1 MLRQE
6 AAEAIAKLKLR
17 KYRRKARDLSCS
29 TSKHQKKE
37 SEVCAV
43 CLDEFHNNQ
52 VKLKSQHDYFSLT
65 NITEYSSLIIKLL

>member
-17 KYRRKARDLSCS
+17 KYRRKATDSNSTTC
-29 TSKHQKKE
+29 TSKHAEQDKKD

-43 CLDEFHNNQ
+43 CLDEFRNNQ
-52 VKLKSQHDYFSLT
+52 VRVKIYKRLSQSHKYHILH
-65 NITEYSSLIIKLL
+65 

>member
-17 KYRRKARDLSCS
+17 KYNRRKARNLNCS
-29 TSKHQKKE
+29 TSKLAEQERKD

-52 VKLKSQHDYFSLT
+52 VCVTDMTLSVPQITIILT
-65 NITEYSSLIIKLL
+65 DFL

>member
-17 KYRRKARDLSCS
+17 KYRRKARSLNCS
-29 TSKHQKKE
+29 SNKHAEQERKD

-52 VKLKSQHDYFSLT
+52 V
-65 NITEYSSLIIKLL
+65 

>member
-17 KYRRKARDLSCS
+17 KYRRKARDLNCS
-29 TSKHQKKE
+29 TSKNAEQERKD

-52 VKLKSQHDYFSLT
+52 VRVKNQHDSFNFT
-65 NITEYSSLIIKLL
+65 NINIPH